1 MADSLFA
8 PVTLAPLLTTLAPL
22 LTTLPSP
29 DLVPEVSMEE
39 VAMVASS
46 LEPVMDSMD
55 NMDSLQ
61 LVASVINV
69 LFQNG
74 NYSGTKGS

>member
-22 LTTLPSP
+22 ITTLPSP
-29 DLVPEVSMEE
+29 ALVPDVSMEE
-39 VAMVASS
+39 VAMVGSS
-46 LEPVMDSMD
+46 LAPVMDSMD

-69 LFQNG
+69 LFQNI

>member
-1 MADSLFA
+1 MADSLFV
-8 PVTLAPLLTTLAPL
+8 PVTLAPLLTTLPG
-22 LTTLPSP
+22 P
-29 DLVPEVSMEE
+29 DLVPNVSMEE
-39 VAMVASS
+39 VAMVGSS
-46 LEPVMDSMD
+46 LAPVMDSMD

-69 LFQNG
+69 LFQNI